1 MSKPKQSSKGKIM
14 ISDNN
19 NILYTICGIAF
30 VALIGCL
37 TYENIVESN
46 NNKEIV
52 TRAIERGLDPV
63 TAACAGKIS
72 TSNRDL
78 RATCEKLAIIKGK

>member
-1 MSKPKQSSKGKIM
+1 MS
-14 ISDNN
+14 SDNN
-19 NILYTICGIAF
+19 NILYTICGIGF
-30 VALIGCL
+30 MTLIGCL
-37 TYENIVESN
+37 TYEGVVQSN

-63 TAACAGKIS
+63 TAACAGQIS
-72 TSNRDL
+72 TGNKDL